1 MRNKEVAQL
10 LQKIAELLAFKE
22 ENIFKI
28 RAYEKAAQTIEYL
41 GKDIAEELQSGN
53 KIAGVGESIAE
64 KIKEYLSQG
73 KITYLEELKK
83 EIPPGLLEIMDI
95 PGLGPRRAKLL
106 YEKLGIKNVAEL
118 KQAAQQHRLQEL
130 ESFGQ
135 KLEENILKGLKLL
148 SQAQERMLIS
158 TALEIAERI
167 IAELKKA
174 GVKKISEAGSLRR
187 RKETIRDI
195 DILVASNSPEPVMK
209 KFCSLGQ
216 VQARGET
223 KASILTAE
231 NIQVDLR
238 VVKETEFGSALQ
250 YFTGSKE
257 HNIALRKLAITRN
270 KKISEYG
277 LFDQRGKKIAGE
289 SEEEIYHHLGLDY
302 IPPELREDQGEI
314 DLAKKHCLPTLLNL
328 SDIQG
333 DLHIHSNYSDGHMT
347 IAEIVHQARQLGYRW
362 VSIADHSQ
370 SLKVARGLSPEQLN
384 KKIQEIKNLR
394 AQEPEIEILIGS
406 EVDIL
411 SDGKLDYPEEILK
424 QLDVVIAAV
433 HSNFK
438 QDENTMTERI
448 IRAMKNPYVHIISHP
463 TGRLL
468 NRRSPY
474 AVNIDR
480 IIEAAA
486 DYKVALEINAFPERL
501 DLPDIWCRRAKEK
514 NVLLAI
520 GSDAHFLSQMEYLRY
535 GVFVARRG
543 WLSKKDLVNTRS
555 VSDLKKLL
563 TRRR

>member
-95 PGLGPRRAKLL
+95 PGLGPKRAKLL

-167 IAELKKA
+167 IAELKKT

-347 IAEIVHQARQLGYRW
+347 IAEIVHQARQSGYRW

-448 IRAMKNPYVHIISHP
+448 IRAMKNPCVHIISHP

-543 WLSKKDLVNTRS
+543 WLSKKDLVNSRS